1 MADQIRTKC
10 GQKLQKKI
18 SASKVDYITIY
29 IKRSYRFC
37 IQSALTIKGYLE
49 QFFDGVPFRG
59 RAANKNVL
67 KSLYN
72 FQGGEDLKDKNVNG

>member
-37 IQSALTIKGYLE
+37 IQSTLTIKGYLE
-49 QFFDGVPFRG
+49 QFFDGVSFRDQFG
-59 RAANKNVL
+59 KSVL
-67 KSLYN
+67 RFMVIKVYR
-72 FQGGEDLKDKNVNG
+72 K

>member
-10 GQKLQKKI
+10 GRKLQKKK
-18 SASKVDYITIY
+18 SASTMDYITIY

-59 RAANKNVL
+59 RVANENVL
-67 KSLYN
+67 KSLYS
-72 FQGGEDLKDKNVNG
+72 FQGEEDLKDKNVNR